1 MEPAD
6 DQAREIAELRDRL
19 SRLSQ
24 ASLRINESLDF
35 DTVLQGV
42 LDSAC
47 SLTGARYGVITLLDE
62 SGQIEDFVTSGL
74 TPEEHR
80 RLTELPEG
88 MMFFEYLSRITEPL
102 RLSDFHSYTRALGLP
117 EFRPPMAVSPVLTFL
132 AAPIRH
138 LGECVGAF
146 YVGEKDVEFTPEDE
160 ETLVMFAS
168 QAALVIANARR
179 HRDEQR
185 ARADLETLIDTSPVG
200 VLVFDAKTGGLT
212 SVNREARR
220 IVSGLHM
227 PDGSAEELLD
237 MLTFRRADG
246 REISLEEFPLAQALS
261 TGESVRAEEIVIEV
275 PDGGSVTTLVN
286 ATPIRSQEGEVV
298 SVVVTVQDMTPL
310 EEMERLRAEFL
321 GMVSHEL
328 RTPLTSIKGSAATLT
343 EAASDLDP
351 AEMLQFFRII
361 GEQADYM
368 RDLIGDLLDVARIE
382 TGELSVAPAPA
393 EVATL
398 VDEARS
404 RFQSG
409 GGRNNLHID
418 LSPELPLVMAD
429 GRRII
434 QVLNNLLTNAARTSH
449 EASAIRVSA
458 VREGYHVAVSVTDEG
473 RGIAAERLPH
483 LFRKFSRIDG
493 EDRRRDIA
501 GSGLGLAICK
511 GIVETHGGRIWA
523 ESDGPGRGARFTFTI
538 PVAGDAAAGVRSLSA
553 RRERAERERTR
564 ILAVDDDPQTL
575 RHVRAALTKAGYT
588 PVVTGDPEEVSR
600 LMAEEEPRL
609 VLLDLMLPG
618 SDGMELMKEI
628 REVSDVP
635 VIFLSVNGQEDI
647 IARAFEKGADDYV
660 VKPFSPTELVAR
672 IKAALRK
679 REAPEWAEPSEPYVF
694 GELTIDY
701 AERRVT
707 LAGRPVQL
715 TAIEY
720 GLLFELSANAGRVMT
735 YDRLLQRVWGLRGSG
750 DSRRVRTAAKQLR
763 RKLGDDAN
771 NPTYILNEPR
781 VGYRMPKGSRELEA
795 LVNIWGERFAEVDL
809 FIGYCRELN
818 VDTDKDELEHYEKI
832 RAMLPVARVVYPDE
846 YVIQRDQSQWNG
858 VTDWDGADQWPAL
871 GRLVERGWSFPSDC
885 EGLADEDL
893 VHCFDR
899 EMKTGANPYLI
910 RPELAEFR
918 PWSEYRVAVPDGDGN
933 EIKRPTAEH
942 YYSYWQV
949 HQLSTIQQYPDL
961 YKNAW
966 LVERIPQDDSV
977 RQILPR
983 APKKELLVE
992 FDGKRR
998 SFDALSFWI
1007 TVYGRERNR
1016 TFASVAPMDGVRRLD
1031 DVQANSYRKRLTD
1044 CAGMVNKRFN
1054 MTPKD
1059 LYSFLRKLIT
1069 LMEDYEGKERYKLAE
1084 ALKSDIFA
1092 WEDLLML
1099 TTGDTRNDVAEE
1111 LGKTNTYDKRTFL
1124 HLDLATKE
1132 RYYALDLLNS
1142 VSKDCGRALRQLG
1155 DPLWSFAEADANDL
1169 LDYCEQEGLGL
1180 LVTALSGM
1188 VAIGDEEYRRN
1199 FRRVQKYT
1207 NLKNVLTCYEYLLK
1221 SVSHGPGLAKG
1232 DETLT
1237 RLVRN
1242 VMGQEKWH
1250 SLFHMREQQRLHMG
1264 TSTQQF
1270 LTNLSTLMG
1279 DSQLKGSVE
1288 GYWAQQFLIT
1298 CLARNMT
1305 VHSYPSED
1313 RYYGNLFRPML
1324 NAVVSATFYTW
1335 QLTKAHGW
1343 I

>member
-212 SVNREARR
+212 SINREARR

-246 REISLEEFPLAQALS
+246 REISLEEFPLAQVLS

-575 RHVRAALTKAGYT
+575 RHVRGALTKAGYT

-647 IARAFEKGADDYV
+647 IARAFEMGADDYV

-720 GLLFELSANAGRVMT
+720 RLLFELSANAGRVMT

-781 VGYRMPKGSRELEA
+781 VGYRMEKGETRVEGTDSR
-795 LVNIWGERFAEVDL
+795 
-809 FIGYCRELN
+809 
-818 VDTDKDELEHYEKI
+818 
-832 RAMLPVARVVYPDE
+832 
-846 YVIQRDQSQWNG
+846 
-858 VTDWDGADQWPAL
+858 
-871 GRLVERGWSFPSDC
+871 PSD
-885 EGLADEDL
+885 
-893 VHCFDR
+893 
-899 EMKTGANPYLI
+899 
-910 RPELAEFR
+910 
-918 PWSEYRVAVPDGDGN
+918 
-933 EIKRPTAEH
+933 
-942 YYSYWQV
+942 
-949 HQLSTIQQYPDL
+949 
-961 YKNAW
+961 
-966 LVERIPQDDSV
+966 
-977 RQILPR
+977 
-983 APKKELLVE
+983 
-992 FDGKRR
+992 
-998 SFDALSFWI
+998 
-1007 TVYGRERNR
+1007 
-1016 TFASVAPMDGVRRLD
+1016 
-1031 DVQANSYRKRLTD
+1031 
-1044 CAGMVNKRFN
+1044 
-1054 MTPKD
+1054 
-1059 LYSFLRKLIT
+1059 
-1069 LMEDYEGKERYKLAE
+1069 
-1084 ALKSDIFA
+1084 
-1092 WEDLLML
+1092 
-1099 TTGDTRNDVAEE
+1099 
-1111 LGKTNTYDKRTFL
+1111 
-1124 HLDLATKE
+1124 
-1132 RYYALDLLNS
+1132 
-1142 VSKDCGRALRQLG
+1142 
-1155 DPLWSFAEADANDL
+1155 
-1169 LDYCEQEGLGL
+1169 
-1180 LVTALSGM
+1180 
-1188 VAIGDEEYRRN
+1188 
-1199 FRRVQKYT
+1199 
-1207 NLKNVLTCYEYLLK
+1207 
-1221 SVSHGPGLAKG
+1221 
-1232 DETLT
+1232 
-1237 RLVRN
+1237 
-1242 VMGQEKWH
+1242 
-1250 SLFHMREQQRLHMG
+1250 
-1264 TSTQQF
+1264 
-1270 LTNLSTLMG
+1270 
-1279 DSQLKGSVE
+1279 
-1288 GYWAQQFLIT
+1288 
-1298 CLARNMT
+1298 
-1305 VHSYPSED
+1305 
-1313 RYYGNLFRPML
+1313 
-1324 NAVVSATFYTW
+1324 
-1335 QLTKAHGW
+1335 
-1343 I
+1343 